1 MQPMSPQNRRN
12 FEKSLIAGIVSGNK
26 EAMNEI
32 YKTYA
37 PALNG
42 FVRLFL
48 ADPNDVSD
56 IIHDTMLEVWRKADR
71 FEGRSSLKTWIFSIA
86 KNKSIDRNR
95 KYARLDYTDDN
106 TDIEDD
112 ALNAADVLAV
122 SQEAKTVRDAV
133 AQLKPDHRRA
143 IHLSFFEDLTYK
155 EIAEIEDCPEGTIKT
170 RILYAKRSLQ
180 HILQDLKNNILI

>member
-1 MQPMSPQNRRN
+1 MQQITPQDRRQ
-12 FEKSLIAGIVSGNK
+12 FEKTLIAGVVNGNK
-26 EAMNEI
+26 ESMNEI

-48 ADPNDVSD
+48 ADSNDVAD

-95 KYARLDYTDDN
+95 KYTRIHYTDET
-106 TDIEDD
+106 TDIEDE

-122 SQEAKTVRDAV
+122 SQEAKTVREAI

-143 IHLSFFEDLTYK
+143 IHLSFFEDLTYR
-155 EIAEIEDCPEGTIKT
+155 EIAEIEGCPEGTIKT

-180 HILQDLKNNILI
+180 HILQSLKK

>member
-1 MQPMSPQNRRN
+1 MQHMAPEKRR
-12 FEKSLIAGIVSGNK
+12 ELDKALIAGVIDGNK
-26 EAMNEI
+26 GAMNEI

-42 FVRLFL
+42 FIRLFL
-48 ADPNDVSD
+48 ADPNDVAD

-95 KYARLDYTDDN
+95 KHARLKYSDEVI
-106 TDIEDD
+106 DIEDD
-112 ALNAADVLAV
+112 GLNAAELFNL
-122 SQEAKTVRDAV
+122 SQEASAVRVAV
-133 AQLKPDHRRA
+133 EQLKPDHRRA

-155 EIAEIEDCPEGTIKT
+155 EIAELEGCPEGTIKT

-180 HILQDLKNNILI
+180 HILQNLKK

>member
-112 ALNAADVLAV
+112 ALNL
-122 SQEAKTVRDAV
+122 S
-133 AQLKPDHRRA
+133 L
-143 IHLSFFEDLTYK
+143 IH
-155 EIAEIEDCPEGTIKT
+155 I
-170 RILYAKRSLQ
+170 
-180 HILQDLKNNILI
+180 

>member
-1 MQPMSPQNRRN
+1 MQPMPPKDRRQLD
-12 FEKSLIAGIVSGNK
+12 KSLIADVVNGNK
-26 EAMNEI
+26 DAMNEI
-32 YKTYA
+32 YKTYV

-48 ADPNDVSD
+48 ADPNDVAD
-56 IIHDTMLEVWRKADR
+56 IIHDTMLEIWRKAER

-95 KYARLDYTDDN
+95 KHGRLQYSDEIIE
-106 TDIEDD
+106 IEDD
-112 ALNAADVLAV
+112 TLNAAELLSL
-122 SQEAKTVRDAV
+122 SQDAQSIRDAV
-133 AQLKPDHRRA
+133 NQLKPDHRRA

-155 EIAEIEDCPEGTIKT
+155 EIAEIEGCPEGTIKT

-180 HILQDLKNNILI
+180 HLLQGLKK

>member
-1 MQPMSPQNRRN
+1 MQPMTSKNRRDSD
-12 FEKSLIAGIVSGNK
+12 KSLIAGIVDGNK
-26 EAMNEI
+26 GAMNEI

-42 FVRLFL
+42 FVRLYL
-48 ADPNDVSD
+48 ADPNDVAD

-95 KYARLDYTDDN
+95 KYARIDYTDEN

-112 ALNAADVLAV
+112 ALNAADILVV
-122 SQEAKTVRDAV
+122 SQEAKIVRDAV
-133 AQLKPDHRRA
+133 AQLKPEHRRA

-180 HILQDLKNNILI
+180 HILHGLKK

>member
-1 MQPMSPQNRRN
+1 MQSMAPDKRR
-12 FEKSLIAGIVSGNK
+12 ESDKALIAGVVQGNK
-26 EAMNEI
+26 GAMNEI

-42 FVRLFL
+42 FIRLFL
-48 ADPNDVSD
+48 ADPNDVAD
-56 IIHDTMLEVWRKADR
+56 ITHDTMLEVWRKADR

-95 KYARLDYTDDN
+95 KHARLKYSDEP
-106 TDIEDD
+106 IEIKDD
-112 ALNAADVLAV
+112 ALNAAELVNL
-122 SQEAKTVRDAV
+122 SQKASTVRQAV
-133 AQLKPDHRRA
+133 AQLKPDHRRV

-155 EIAEIEDCPEGTIKT
+155 EIAEIENCPVGTVKT

-180 HILQDLKNNILI
+180 HILQSLEK

>member
-1 MQPMSPQNRRN
+1 MQEMAPDKRREFDN
-12 FEKSLIAGIVSGNK
+12 ALMAGVVNGNK
-26 EAMNEI
+26 DAMNQI
-32 YKTYA
+32 YKNYV

-48 ADPNDVSD
+48 ADPNDVAD
-56 IIHDTMLEVWRKADR
+56 IIHDTMLDVWRKADR

-95 KYARLDYTDDN
+95 KHSRIDYTDEN
-106 TDIEDD
+106 ADIEDETLIAD
-112 ALNAADVLAV
+112 DVLAV
-122 SQEAKTVRDAV
+122 SQQANIVREAV

-155 EIAEIEDCPEGTIKT
+155 EIAEIEGCPVGTIKT
-170 RILYAKRSLQ
+170 RILYAKRSLY
-180 HILQDLKNNILI
+180 HILQGLEK

>member
-48 ADPNDVSD
+48 SDPNDVSD
-56 IIHDTMLEVWRKADR
+56 IIHDTMLEVWRKAER
-71 FEGRSSLKTWIFSIA
+71 FEGRSSLKTWVFSIA

-95 KYARLDYTDDN
+95 KYARIDYTDDN

-122 SQEAKTVRDAV
+122 SQEAKTVRDAI

-180 HILQDLKNNILI
+180 HILQDLKK